1 MRIAVFAVAAGVAL
15 TGCAPTPLAMGK
27 LPPVTDAAQAGEVVV
42 IRPRAFIGDDFAFY
56 LNVNQENVVTM
67 NSREHTR
74 LRLPAGEHRI
84 AIRCTQAL
92 KEGWSET
99 AITQRVVAGQ
109 TTYLAVTPKFDCA
122 SLDALSE
129 SDGKKLLSSTTL
141 RPL

>member
-1 MRIAVFAVAAGVAL
+1 MRVAVFAAAAGVAL
-15 TGCAPTPLAMGK
+15 AGCAPPQLAMSK
-27 LPPVTDAAQAGEVVV
+27 LPPVADAAQAGEVVV
-42 IRPRAFIGDDFAFY
+42 IRPRAFIAEEHGFY
-56 LNVNQENVVTM
+56 LNVNQENIVRI

-84 AIRCTQAL
+84 AIRCTHAF

-109 TTYLAVTPKFDCA
+109 TTYLAVTSKFDCA
-122 SLDALSE
+122 SLDVVSE
-129 SDGKKLLSSTTL
+129 SDGKKLLSSTSL